1 MVFFLF
7 LFISITLNSQTNTD
21 YLKEINQD
29 IWLPFIEAYGT
40 LNVEKYKSL
49 QSEDFIRAEGE
60 GKSLPSYK
68 EYFDNVGVWFADVKK
83 EGFEAQA
90 VHTPSEAIDFLRD
103 KTPDLILLD
112 MNFSNDTS
120 GDDGL
125 KMLTLIKKRTPS
137 FIPSGVS
144 VILITG
150 WATID
155 LAVRGMKMGA
165 ADFIH
170 KPWQNVHLMQS
181 IRTILNL
188 NKAPQPPKGKPV
200 IVNSSF
206 GGRGAL
212 AQYDFSH
219 IIGEDPAFLKIL
231 ETIGRVDATDASLT

>member
-1 MVFFLF
+1 MIL
-7 LFISITLNSQTNTD
+7 IID
-21 YLKEINQD
+21 DD
-29 IWLPFIEAYGT
+29 IAVCT
-40 LNVEKYKSL
+40 SL
-49 QSEDFIRAEGE
+49 
-60 GKSLPSYK
+60 SLLM
-68 EYFDNVGVWFADVKK
+68 KK

-90 VHTPSEAIDFLRD
+90 VQTPSEAVDFLRD

-137 FIPSGVS
+137 VS

-170 KPWQNVHLMQS
+170 KPWQNVYLIQS

-188 NKAPQPPKGKPV
+188 NKAPQPPKGEPV

-231 ETIGRVDATDASLT
+231 ETIGRVAATDASLT